1 MQGMNKGIMNKRAGR
16 YIRIDLDIPAF
27 FLLTVTI
34 CNPAKAQKAVAYIP
48 LLFNCKKRSS
58 VNSNGFAIHRQEHS
72 APYIGG
78 CREQENYIAFSS

>member
-34 CNPAKAQKAVAYIP
+34 CNPAKAQKAVEYIP

-58 VNSNGFAIHRQEHS
+58 VNSNTLRDAQIRSILLHIALAAAEGFQLLM
-72 APYIGG
+72 
-78 CREQENYIAFSS
+78 N